1 MSKLDPKYLKIIF
14 LNILLFLFG
23 CHHPSPDPDS
33 VDKDYN
39 ENLSAKR
46 KHLFHEF
53 DTGRKFDKGSLNVI
67 LTSAM
72 NLNTIKDISSDTLKA
87 TNSENTINSF
97 YQNSTI
103 YETTNTTSF
112 RLLYQYSNSVG
123 IGIGGSISNGNK
135 NVINIPTLS
144 ENMTDLFF
152 SLRFGLDLDE
162 NTHAILES
170 YFSSYNLKSAF
181 EIIELNDQSEVYS
194 YTTDFTVP
202 DNRLTFALNKKMNE
216 YNHLF
221 IGVQTINRIYKL
233 DTRKNI
239 ERYYAANVYVQNAIK
254 SISSEMLLYG
264 YLGWEGSIKR
274 FGQNNTLSICFGYP
288 FFNEKPISGGLTLGI
303 KLTTDFLLPSQ
314 N

>member
-1 MSKLDPKYLKIIF
+1 S
-14 LNILLFLFG
+14 
-23 CHHPSPDPDS
+23 CHYPSPDPDS

-123 IGIGGSISNGNK
+123 IGIGGSISNGNM
-135 NVINIPTLS
+135 NVRNNPVLS

-152 SLRFGLDLDE
+152 AIRYGLDLDE
-162 NTHAILES
+162 STHAIIGVFL
-170 YFSSYNLKSAF
+170 SSYNLKSAF
-181 EIIELNDQSEVYS
+181 EIFEGNDQSEIYS
-194 YTTDFTVP
+194 YTTDHTVP
-202 DNRLTFALNKKMNE
+202 NNKLTFALNKKINE
-216 YNHLF
+216 SNHLF
-221 IGVQTINRIYKL
+221 IGGQTINRIYKL

-239 ERYYAANVYVQNAIK
+239 
-254 SISSEMLLYG
+254 
-264 YLGWEGSIKR
+264 
-274 FGQNNTLSICFGYP
+274 
-288 FFNEKPISGGLTLGI
+288 
-303 KLTTDFLLPSQ
+303 
-314 N
+314 

>member
-1 MSKLDPKYLKIIF
+1 MFKLDPKYLKITF
-14 LNILLFLFG
+14 LNILLFLFS
-23 CHHPSPDPDS
+23 CHPPKPDPDS
-33 VDKDYN
+33 VDKYYN

-46 KHLFHEF
+46 KHLFNEY
-53 DTGRKFDKGSLNVI
+53 DTGKKYKKGSLNISFSSV
-67 LTSAM
+67 M
-72 NLNTIKDISSDTLKA
+72 NLDPIKDVYNDTLKA

-103 YETTNTTSF
+103 YETINTTSF

-135 NVINIPTLS
+135 NVRNNPVLS
-144 ENMTDLFF
+144 ENMTDFFF

-170 YFSSYNLKSAF
+170 YWSSYNLKSAF
-181 EIIELNDQSEVYS
+181 EIIELNDQSEIYS
-194 YTTDFTVP
+194 YSTDYTVP
-202 DNRLTFALNKKMNE
+202 NNKLTFALNKKMNE

-239 ERYYAANVYVQNAIK
+239 ERYYAANVYVQDAIE

-274 FGQNNTLSICFGYP
+274 FGQNNTLSICLGYP
-288 FFNEKPISGGLTLGI
+288 FFNEKPINGGLTLGI